1 MSRKPVFAAVS
12 RTHDLHRLALLIR
25 AMARSFFLKS
35 VLSHAMLPSV
45 GLDDPNQKTYPRI
58 MKTPARLL
66 TGHGKSRKANVCSIF
81 FKRILW
87 LGKILILPSI
97 LKLYPLKKIAAR
109 KIDFS
114 SVGIES
120 PCC

>member
-25 AMARSFFLKS
+25 ARARSFFLKS
-35 VLSHAMLPSV
+35 VLSHVMLPSES
-45 GLDDPNQKTYPRI
+45 LDDPNQNMYPRI

-66 TGHGKSRKANVCSIF
+66 TGHGKSRKANVCSNF
-81 FKRILW
+81 FKRIMW

-109 KIDFS
+109 KVDFS